1 MENRTKKI
9 KIKSLEFE
17 VIKFTDHD
25 NETLQ
30 AIEKFVKGHTITVSS
45 DGGKPVLTLCIN
57 NKISK
62 VQLNDYL
69 IKYNND
75 LYGMPEDYYRIFC
88 QVLYIFNDRLVV
100 KDENE

>member
-30 AIEKFVKGHTITVSS
+30 AIEKFVNGHTITVSNH
-45 DGGKPVLTLCIN
+45 DKPVLTLCIK
-57 NKISK
+57 NKITYESK

-69 IKYNND
+69 IKYNNGI
-75 LYGMPEDYYRIFC
+75 YGMPEDYYRIFC

-100 KDENE
+100 KGG

>member
-17 VIKFTDHD
+17 VIKFTDS
-25 NETLQ
+25 NYETLQ
-30 AIEKFVKGHTITVSS
+30 AIKKFVKGHIITI
-45 DGGKPVLTLCIN
+45 DDHGEPILTLYLKNKMTKVPLN
-57 NKISK
+57 N
-62 VQLNDYL
+62 YL
-69 IKYNND
+69 IKYNNGI
-75 LYGMPEDYYRIFC
+75 YGMPEDYYRIFC

>member
-17 VIKFTDHD
+17 VIKFTDCND
-25 NETLQ
+25 GTLQ
-30 AIEKFVKGHTITVSS
+30 AIKKFVKGHTITVSS
-45 DGGKPVLTLCIN
+45 DGDKPALILCIN
-57 NKISK
+57 DKISK

-69 IKYNND
+69 IKYNNE

-88 QVLYIFNDRLVV
+88 QVLYIFNNRLVV
-100 KDENE
+100 KDENK